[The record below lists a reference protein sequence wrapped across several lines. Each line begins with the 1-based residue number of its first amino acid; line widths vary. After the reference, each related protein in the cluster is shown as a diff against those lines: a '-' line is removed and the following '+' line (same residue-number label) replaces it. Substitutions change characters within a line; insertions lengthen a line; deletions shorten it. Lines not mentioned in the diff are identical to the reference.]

1 MRASILICAGAA
13 LMMAGSAPAFADCLE
28 DVEALELAALQGE
41 GGPAIEDSTRTPAE
55 KGRAAMS
62 SQLRSHMREAERA
75 AKDGN
80 EVQCIAVYQEAL
92 RILSGF

>member
-1 MRASILICAGAA
+1 MRVFLLICATAWMVAVIGPAA
-13 LMMAGSAPAFADCLE
+13 ADCLE

-62 SQLRSHMREAERA
+62 TQLRSHMREAERA

-80 EVQCIAVYQEAL
+80 EIQCIAVYQEAL

>member
-1 MRASILICAGAA
+1 MRVRFLIFAGAA
-13 LMMAGSAPAFADCLE
+13 ALLATAVPASADCLE
-28 DVEALELAALQGE
+28 DVEGLELAALQGE
-41 GGPAIEDSTRTPAE
+41 AEPQIDDPTRTPAE

-62 SQLRSHMREAERA
+62 PQLRSHMREAEAA

-92 RILSGF
+92 RIMAGF